1 MKLSKF
7 KAKIFGVAVFA
18 GMAFLPV
25 ASHAA
30 LINDMLNAGLNTIQD
45 SDAERVVDSEGNV
58 LSSGQYAIG
67 DAIQAVIRFDTVNAV
82 SIGDAHPAPYQ
93 LTGVAYLPITSIT
106 VLNDMGD
113 ANPANDVI
121 QVNFGNTGQIL
132 AAVFE
137 RLAGDTSFLLA
148 MDPNTAWDTILN
160 EQTFVSY
167 LGLGEA
173 DDFWSA
179 TTVNDISTIALAQGS
194 GQVAAGVF
202 GLSQMGGNL
211 PLVPN
216 GILSPVDGNMHDIIG
231 DASVYGRETGVNTG
245 WQVSS
250 NINASFTVPE
260 PGTLA
265 LLGLGLMGIGAS
277 SLRRRRKG

>member
-7 KAKIFGVAVFA
+7 KAKIFGAAVFA

-30 LINDMLNAGLNTIQD
+30 LINDMLNVGINTIQD

-82 SIGDAHPAPYQ
+82 TIGDAHPAPYQ

-121 QVNFGNTGQIL
+121 QVGFGNLGHTS
-132 AAVFE
+132 AVFE
-137 RLAGDTSFLLA
+137 RLAGDPAFSLA
-148 MDPNTAWDTILN
+148 DDPNTAWNNILN
-160 EQTFVSY
+160 QTFVSY
-167 LGLGEA
+167 LGLGQA
-173 DDFWSA
+173 DDFWTA
-179 TTVNDISTIALAQGS
+179 TTVNDISTIALATGS

-202 GLSQMGGNL
+202 GLSQMSGNL
-211 PLVPN
+211 PLVPD
-216 GILSPVDGNMHDIIG
+216 GILSPVDGNLHDIIG
-231 DASVYGRETGVNTG
+231 DASVYGRETGVNSG

-277 SLRRRRKG
+277 SLRRRRKA